1 MLPYQCMCAA
11 TVALLLL
18 LVVVVVA
25 AVVVVVVA
33 AVVAVRMLSLQVE
46 TIGRKGKGVKSE
58 MVMLF

>member
-18 LVVVVVA
+18 LVVVVA
-25 AVVVVVVA
+25 AVVVVVA

>member
-1 MLPYQCMCAA
+1 MCAA

-58 MVMLF
+58 MVMSF